1 MEMHITH
8 TVSQSAVA
16 GCPAAGCLVVVGAL
30 FELAEEGEVA
40 DSITELAKIF
50 DHMKPHENV
59 SDGSEVLNRATAT
72 HVLKDGAM
80 PGAR

>member
-40 DSITELAKIF
+40 DSITELA
-50 DHMKPHENV
+50 
-59 SDGSEVLNRATAT
+59 
-72 HVLKDGAM
+72 
-80 PGAR
+80 ARCSIGLQPRTC